1 MVDIRASFTSP
12 DASLIY
18 SAQFT
23 SPDVLE
29 PILDSMPFFLALH
42 YKTERDRARITWR
55 WIGMFACSC
64 KGMKNYMVQ
73 FVLEALDQACGLGDA
88 RTVSRVLQQNWRV
101 ETGVYEA
108 GVQALLTMMSAAMPH
123 IGRSVEPAPDGSIF
137 YGVLA
142 EYGCTFCLWLREMKG
157 GFAV

>member
-1 MVDIRASFTSP
+1 
-12 DASLIY
+12 
-18 SAQFT
+18 
-23 SPDVLE
+23 
-29 PILDSMPFFLALH
+29 
-42 YKTERDRARITWR
+42 
-55 WIGMFACSC
+55 MFVCSC

-88 RTVSRVLQQNWRV
+88 RSVSRVLQQNWRV

-142 EYGCTFCLWLREMKG
+142 EHGCTFLLMAARNERWFCCLMCII
-157 GFAV
+157 